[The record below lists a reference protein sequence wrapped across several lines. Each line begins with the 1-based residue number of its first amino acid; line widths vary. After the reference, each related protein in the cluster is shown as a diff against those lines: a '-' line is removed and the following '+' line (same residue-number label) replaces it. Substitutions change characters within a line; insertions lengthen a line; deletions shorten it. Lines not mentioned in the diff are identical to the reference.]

1 MLPENYN
8 IRYDESF
15 IEFSEEKNYS
25 KSSREKYRN
34 ALMNYT
40 NFHQLTLDELREEA
54 EEEEDNNIRLSR
66 RRIKRRLITFRKHL
80 IEDMEYTASSIKT
93 NMICVKAYYRYY
105 GIEIPEIQNIP
116 LPPSPNDSIEFEDLP
131 TVNDFKAAIEST
143 KLLKHKALFLFALC
157 TGSARNELANF
168 TFKQF
173 LDGVNPYCN
182 NTARTPAD
190 IIAHLDGKCEKN
202 DENDEQVIPIFR
214 MIRGKTNYNYHTV
227 ITPECTQF
235 MINYLKAEGMGLRD
249 EDPFFQLTN
258 WGISTAFKLI
268 NEKFN
273 WGKRGSRGYFTTHR
287 IRSLHASLIEEE
299 NFANYIEGRKPD
311 PIMHA
316 YFKRDPNRV
325 REKYKEH
332 MYKFTIYAHYN
343 VMINSDAYREL
354 QDQLEEEQQRHEADK
369 EKYEAELA
377 QLRALNV
384 ALSNQMGDMQN
395 QITTIAQEN
404 NIKRIQDYML
414 DNEMVNEHNLSKRV
428 IDLYLED
435 IEEKDVMIDKNYL
448 ETLITR
454 AYNHSLYNGEN
465 EFLDKE
471 EYVVADSLYLKLKDD
486 LDRHR
491 ESMFIGTNIRLSD
504 AQSKKINEKLDEH
517 LTETWKKKGK
527 IDYGY
532 ISKVIED
539 IILNG

>member
-1 MLPENYN
+1 MLPEDYN
-8 IRYDESF
+8 IREDDSF
-15 IEFSEEKNYS
+15 IEFVDEKNFP

-40 NFHQLTLDELREEA
+40 NFTEQTLDELIDEAEQEEEA
-54 EEEEDNNIRLSR
+54 NVRLSR
-66 RRIKRRLITFRKHL
+66 RKIRKKLIKFRKNL
-80 IEDMEYTASSIKT
+80 LDNNYSAWTIKT
-93 NMICVKAYYRYY
+93 NMICVKAYYKYY
-105 GIEIPEIQNIP
+105 GIEIPEIQNIT
-116 LPPSPNDSIEFEDLP
+116 LPTSPNESIEYDDLP
-131 TVNDFKAAIEST
+131 KAEAIRAAIEST
-143 KLLKHKALFLFALC
+143 KKLKHKALFLFAFC

-182 NTARTPAD
+182 NTARTPED
-190 IIAHLDGKCEKN
+190 IINHLDGKCEK
-202 DENDEQVIPIFR
+202 EEIIPVFR
-214 MIRGKTNYNYHTV
+214 MVRGKTQYHYHTV
-227 ITPECTQF
+227 ITPECLQF
-235 MINYLKAEGMGLRD
+235 MINYMKAEALYL
-249 EDPFFQLTN
+249 EDDDSFFQLTP
-258 WGISTAFKLI
+258 WGIDTAFKSV

-273 WGKRGSRGYFTTHR
+273 WGKRGTRGFFTSHR
-287 IRSLHASLIEEE
+287 VRAAHASLIEED

-311 PIMHA
+311 PIMQA
-316 YFKRDPNRV
+316 YFKRDPNRIK
-325 REKYKEH
+325 EKYKEH
-332 MYKFTIYAHYN
+332 MYKFTIYAHYD
-343 VMINSDAYREL
+343 VMINSAAYKEL
-354 QDQLEEEQQRHEADK
+354 QERLKEEQQKHEDDK
-369 EKYEAELA
+369 QQYEDELA
-377 QLRALNV
+377 QLRAENA
-384 ALSNQMGDMQN
+384 ALSTQMGNMQD
-395 QITTIAQEN
+395 QITIIAQEN

-414 DNEMVNEHNLSKRV
+414 DNEMVNEYNLSKRV

-454 AYNHSLYNGEN
+454 AYNHSLYDGEN

-471 EYVVADSLYLKLKDD
+471 EYVESDSSYLKLKED

-491 ESMFIGTNIRLSD
+491 ESMFNGTNIILSEG
-504 AQSKKINEKLDEH
+504 QNKKINEKLDEH